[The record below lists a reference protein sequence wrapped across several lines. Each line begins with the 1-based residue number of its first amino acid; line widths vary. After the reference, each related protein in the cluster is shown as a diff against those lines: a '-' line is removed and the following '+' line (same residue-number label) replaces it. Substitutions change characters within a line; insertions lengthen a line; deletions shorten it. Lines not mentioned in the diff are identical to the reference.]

1 MDEPRTEHDLS
12 EQDRREFL
20 KACGRFAAVTSPT
33 VTMLLSTSLT
43 SDAIA
48 SSIRGGG
55 TQALAKSGIRASHTN
70 RAATGSPLQ
79 P

>member
-1 MDEPRTEHDLS
+1 MRVDEPLKEHVIA

-20 KACGRFAAVTSPT
+20 KACGRFASVTSPT

-48 SSIRGGG
+48 SSVRG
-55 TQALAKSGIRASHTN
+55 RRDH
-70 RAATGSPLQ
+70 R
-79 P
+79 